1 VVVLSGVLVLAIDAG
16 AWAACGRPGGQVD
29 HGHPGAGALPAH
41 PRGQGHRAR
50 LVVLASGGLL
60 IPSPPPRRRGQSRGV
75 QLTVEASGDL
85 LIHSPI
91 FDRALALG
99 GGRHYDFAPFFV
111 RIRPYIRG
119 AGLALC
125 HVETPMTPAP
135 PAGYPIFNTPPEL
148 ATAIRQTGWRA
159 CSTAATHTLD
169 QGQTGV
175 DDTIRALDRAGV
187 AHTGSFSSAAA
198 RATPLIMTV
207 NGVRVAFLAYT
218 ELTNGLVTPADASR
232 GGNQSPFAADP
243 ARVGDPSQ
251 SAPTAPLPGLR
262 CATEAAT
269 RTSRP

>member
-1 VVVLSGVLVLAIDAG
+1 MRARGPPPNVRAARLITAIPAR
-16 AWAACGRPGGQVD
+16 GRVRCTIAVRATG
-29 HGHPGAGALPAH
+29 
-41 PRGQGHRAR
+41 AR

-60 IPSPPPRRRGQSRGV
+60 IPSPPPHPRGQSRGV

-148 ATAIRQTGWRA
+148 APAIRQTGWRA

-169 QGQTGV
+169 QGQAGV

-187 AHTGSFSSAAA
+187 AHTGSFSS
-198 RATPLIMTV
+198 
-207 NGVRVAFLAYT
+207 
-218 ELTNGLVTPADASR
+218 R
-232 GGNQSPFAADP
+232 G
-243 ARVGDPSQ
+243 
-251 SAPTAPLPGLR
+251 
-262 CATEAAT
+262 
-269 RTSRP
+269 RPEQRR

>member
-1 VVVLSGVLVLAIDAG
+1 MLSGVLVLAIDAG
-16 AWAACGRPGGQVD
+16 AWAASGRPGGHVS
-29 HGHPGAGALPAH
+29 HGRPSAGARSVH
-41 PRGQGHRAR
+41 HRGENHGAR
-50 LVVLASGGLL
+50 LVVYANGGLL
-60 IPSPPPRRRGQSRGV
+60 IHSPPPRRRGQSRGV

-119 AGLALC
+119 ADLPLC

-169 QGQTGV
+169 QGQAGV

-187 AHTGSFSSAAA
+187 AHTGSFSSAAG
-198 RATPLIMTV
+198 RE
-207 NGVRVAFLAYT
+207 R
-218 ELTNGLVTPADASR
+218 R
-232 GGNQSPFAADP
+232 
-243 ARVGDPSQ
+243 
-251 SAPTAPLPGLR
+251 
-262 CATEAAT
+262 
-269 RTSRP
+269 